1 MELFKIISDIYKKI
15 SHLSEAESL
24 HLSHPLYQLAP
35 STVLGV
41 RYLRLQNLIDQCP
54 KHDNICNIIH
64 FPRRIGFLS
73 HMYAF
78 LGLAPRKG
86 KVALRV
92 AKIGDRYWVEK
103 GLTKLRLAIL
113 LRQERIAVKIIQ
125 YHYFDLKTR
134 MGLEKDSEAAVAR
147 LACKNGRGYDYYTIT
162 PAQAEVL
169 INRHRI
175 PLEQPGMAAAQRAAG
190 LENSENCASPG
201 GSPAKTGKLYL
212 VKK

>member
-1 MELFKIISDIYKKI
+1 
-15 SHLSEAESL
+15 
-24 HLSHPLYQLAP
+24 
-35 STVLGV
+35 
-41 RYLRLQNLIDQCP
+41 
-54 KHDNICNIIH
+54 
-64 FPRRIGFLS
+64 
-73 HMYAF
+73 
-78 LGLAPRKG
+78 
-86 KVALRV
+86 
-92 AKIGDRYWVEK
+92 
-103 GLTKLRLAIL
+103 
-113 LRQERIAVKIIQ
+113 
-125 YHYFDLKTR
+125 